1 MNSRP
6 MKRIT
11 LKTLCLLAASIF
23 ALPLLLF
30 VSSSWAEEDFH
41 IISARYGVPG
51 NYWDVTE
58 ALKGFMSDQAISMQV
73 TNRNLAADPAPGKEK
88 EMVVVYKDHNAKVEL
103 RIPEGGWFVV
113 PGPEA
118 GYQPPHH
125 GAGKLEIIRALYGAE
140 GKYRIVTGDVQN
152 HVQHNN
158 INMLVSNE
166 NLGGDPSPNHE
177 KEFIV
182 IYQKQGREYGTHL
195 HEGSWFIVTD

>member
-1 MNSRP
+1 

-11 LKTLCLLAASIF
+11 LKTVCLLTASIF
-23 ALPLLLF
+23 ALLLPLF
-30 VSSSWAEEDFH
+30 VSSSWADEDFH

-51 NYWDVTE
+51 NYWDITE
-58 ALKGFMSDQAISMQV
+58 TLKGFVSDHAISIQV
-73 TNRNLAADPAPGKEK
+73 NNQNLGGDPASGKEK
-88 EMVVVYKDHNAKVEL
+88 EMLVVYQNHDAKVEL
-103 RIPEGGWFVV
+103 RIPEGDWFVV

-125 GAGKLEIIRALYGAE
+125 GAGKLEIIRALYGAD

-152 HVQHNN
+152 HVHSNN